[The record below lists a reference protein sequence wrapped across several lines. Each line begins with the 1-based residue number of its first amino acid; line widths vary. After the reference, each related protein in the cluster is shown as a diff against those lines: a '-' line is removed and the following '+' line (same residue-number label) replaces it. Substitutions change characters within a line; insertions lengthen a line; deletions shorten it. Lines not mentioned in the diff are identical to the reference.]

1 MTAIP
6 GSVRFTGFIAP
17 SDSTDTYA
25 VHDEVYGR
33 GGWRTVATLAA
44 RNLITPD
51 RRVIG
56 MLVRVLDTGSGDEG
70 FYTLSGGIT
79 NSHWIVE
86 TFGGLSSLW
95 EMFFVETTTYTVP
108 DDCNS
113 KLYIGSSGARLQVL
127 TLPLAS
133 NTAAGTECEF
143 FNLMERTS
151 NAMIIATSGSDALYT
166 PMSVSGVAIGA
177 VSRYSRIRFISDGT
191 YGWFANDADGLWSL
205 YTFVT
210 PNWIMGSS
218 YRFCGNIPTAT
229 EDNIVTFDEDGNI
242 KDSGIAISE
251 VGGGG
256 GNLSDVIMPIVDT
269 PTSMDRGDEWF
280 NLSYS
285 TSALSGFD
293 ILAYE
298 PDDRPDPMPLT
309 WKISFDA
316 GEVCL
321 RATPDPN
328 SAVTVYSVP
337 ADEIYVTGPVAYVYA
352 YLDGEDLLIDSRSSW
367 DRMYD
372 RMYALMYALTIY
384 DDKEPETPVLDY
396 IVLGETLNPEVPPR
410 AIWSPSTPPY
420 TVQLIAT
427 GYYLGGTSADVTSLV
442 ASWSSDDETH
452 ATVSPDGLVTF
463 VVPGTGSTAII
474 SAQINDGEFTDTI
487 IADNGAW

>member
-44 RNLITPD
+44 RNLIYPD

-95 EMFFVETTTYTVP
+95 EMFFVGTTTYTVP

-113 KLYIGSSGARLQVL
+113 KLYIGSSGASLQVL

-337 ADEIYVTGPVAYVYA
+337 ADEIYVTGPVVYVYA

-367 DRMYD
+367 SRLDD
-372 RMYALMYALTIY
+372 RMYALLYTLTIY
-384 DDKEPETPVLDY
+384 DHKEPEIPILES
-396 IVLGETLNPEVPPR
+396 IVIGETLVPDGHPTTIR
-410 AIWSPSTPPY
+410 SPSTPPY
-420 TVQLIAT
+420 TLQLVAT
-427 GYYLGGTSADVTSLV
+427 GYYVGGSFADVT
-442 ASWSSDDETH
+442 ASVESWGSSDETH
-452 ATVSPDGLVTF
+452 ATVSAGGLVTF
-463 VVPGTGSTAII
+463 VQPGTGSTAVITASI
-474 SAQINDGEFTDTI
+474 GI
-487 IADNGAW
+487 IADTITADNGTW